1 MRVVAIL
8 LVLAG
13 CYHPSYRDCEV
24 GCTTTC
30 PDGLTC
36 DGHMC
41 RVAGA
46 VGECASLPPTDGG
59 SDAGSGSGSGS
70 ATGTM
75 LALAAADRTCAAC
88 SDGSLWC
95 WGENDIGQTT
105 GSPQTT
111 CTGSSPDCS
120 PMPVSITLA
129 DTSGI
134 LGLSGGN
141 STTYA
146 IAMKTDA
153 AHLFAWGDNSS
164 TQWGQSAPLASIDPV
179 NIGYTG
185 LTDVA
190 AGDSHSCELQA
201 ARVSCAGGNASGQ
214 LGDGNTMPH
223 NGPYS
228 FGAAT
233 GTALAGHGDHTCLL
247 FTANGQT
254 MPQLECWGDNS
265 HGQITGT
272 ATASPISSP
281 APISSFI
288 GVSSFTAGANHTC
301 LVLGG
306 VVHCWGQNTQG
317 QCGSMNTAGDVGFT
331 LVQGVSDVVEV
342 SAGAAQTCARTSTG
356 DVWCWGA
363 ASPAPAQP
371 VPMQIQLPLPA
382 IAITVGRFHS
392 CAILDDHTL
401 WCWGGNQWGQ
411 VTGDGS
417 HDGQTHVPTHVP
429 ICD

>member
-1 MRVVAIL
+1 MRVVAIC

-24 GCTTTC
+24 ACTTSC

-36 DGHMC
+36 QSNMC

-46 VGECASLPPTDGG
+46 VGECAILPPADGG
-59 SDAGSGSGSGS
+59 SDAGSGSGSAS
-70 ATGTM
+70 GTI

-88 SDGSLWC
+88 GDGSLWC
-95 WGENDIGQTT
+95 WGENDLGQTT
-105 GSPQTT
+105 GAATQT
-111 CTGSSPDCS
+111 CTGANLDCS
-120 PMPVSITLA
+120 PSPVSITL
-129 DTSGI
+129 SGATAI
-134 LGLSGGN
+134 LKLSGGN
-141 STTYA
+141 TSTYA

-153 AHLFAWGDNSS
+153 THLFAWGDNSS
-164 TQWGQSAPLASIDPV
+164 AQWGQSSPLQSSDPV

-185 LTDVA
+185 LTDVT
-190 AGDSHSCELQA
+190 AGDTHSCELQA
-201 ARVSCAGGNASGQ
+201 ARVSCAGGNSNGQ

-223 NGPYS
+223 SGPYS
-228 FGAAT
+228 FGSAT
-233 GTALAGHGDHTCLL
+233 GTTLAGHGDHTCLL
-247 FTANGQT
+247 YTASGQS

-281 APISSFI
+281 ATINAFI
-288 GVSSFTAGANHTC
+288 GVSSFTAGATHTC
-301 LVLGG
+301 LVVGG
-306 VVHCWGQNTQG
+306 DVHCWGANTQG
-317 QCGSMNTAGDVGFT
+317 QCGSPNTAGDVGFT
-331 LVQGVSDVVEV
+331 LVPGVSNVVEI
-342 SAGAAQTCARTSTG
+342 SAGAAQTCARTTSG

-371 VPMQIQLPLPA
+371 VPAQIQLSRPA
-382 IAITVGRFHS
+382 IDITVGRFHA
-392 CAILDDHTL
+392 CAILDDKSL

-417 HDGQTHVPTHVP
+417 HDAQTHGPTHVP